1 MQTTKL
7 STILNRMDRYQ
18 SVYTTEEQFKVRDL
32 DEALRTLRRHTQ
44 TPWTLKK
51 STIRIFD
58 DVLEY
63 PIAPDHNSLYF
74 LDKQQSNTFQSFFN
88 DSARFYYTS
97 IKEFYEDP
105 DYRND
110 LAEIWD
116 GGTRFLGVRL
126 DNLEGQQ
133 SVLVDNS
140 SVISHYTAK
149 GDASSLSVDTINYKD
164 SNTSISFLNTPN
176 TGSAEVEIAF
186 NSIGDANYRQKYFFI
201 WVYFSGL
208 PTSVTLQF
216 GNNDSNNL
224 SQVVTTQFSGQSFK
238 INDWNL
244 LSFDLNTATVLG
256 SINANSFSY
265 ASVTLAGAPIGTYFV
280 NSSYLRQWQLLDYWY
295 YTTNNC
301 ATNGA
306 TSPNQDYFMA
316 ADETYDLSTVLIGDQ
331 EWADVI
337 MYDAILSNTI
347 DVENDKV
354 IAAIEK
360 KRDIAWATLD
370 ENYPSGKPMITT
382 RKHLF
387 TTDFNSDIN
396 V

>member
-1 MQTTKL
+1 
-7 STILNRMDRYQ
+7 MDRYQ

-126 DNLEGQQ
+126 DNIEGQQ

-140 SVISHYTAK
+140 SVLIEYVAS
-149 GDASSLSVDTINYKD
+149 GDASNLVVDTVNYKD
-164 SNTSISFLNTPN
+164 SNTSIRFDNTV
-176 TGSAEVEIAF
+176 SAGAAGITCNF
-186 NSIGDANYRQKYFFI
+186 NLINDANYRQKYFFV
-201 WVYFSGL
+201 WVYLSGVPSTIDIRFGKSASKFL
-208 PTSVTLQF
+208 TSSVT
-216 GNNDSNNL
+216 S
-224 SQVVTTQFSGQSFK
+224 QFSGQSFK
-238 INDWNL
+238 ANDWNL
-244 LSFDLNTATVLG
+244 IAIDLNV
-256 SINANSFSY
+256 
-265 ASVTLAGAPIGTYFV
+265 ASVVWLGGVDNNFQYFYIQLNGAPNGQYYI

-301 ATNGA
+301 ATNGS

-316 ADETYDLSTVLIGDQ
+316 DDETYDLSTVLVGDQ

-354 IAAIEK
+354 ISAIEK

-370 ENYPSGKPMITT
+370 DNYPSGKPMITT

-387 TTDFNSDIN
+387 TTDFNADIN